1 MQPPGAVGNVPRPQ
15 RVGAALHVYAPELA
29 ERAVIKERVFVRA
42 VRAVGEGKGDHMPVD
57 ARAAERAEIH
67 IAARHHGAHAL
78 GEEKRLRVERQIA
91 VVHPEIPGKTGEA
104 PEAPVIKLL
113 SGKRLGGINAV
124 AVVRAGEIA
133 LEPLRAE
140 LNAAHAAVMREQEIQ
155 KLETQEKE
163 LRRTLRSLQSLIK
176 QAEEKLEEAKK
187 EAASIIESAKAKAN
201 EWLEKIN
208 IRLGLI
214 PKKTLKISG

>member
-1 MQPPGAVGNVPRPQ
+1 
-15 RVGAALHVYAPELA
+15 
-29 ERAVIKERVFVRA
+29 
-42 VRAVGEGKGDHMPVD
+42 MPVD

-67 IAARHHGAHAL
+67 IAARHHGTHAL

-155 KLETQEKE
+155 IVVFKFDGVFLAAGEIQIERIARKRLHGAGGIPLVRFE
-163 LRRTLRSLQSLIK
+163 IGEAHLGNAARSAYARS
-176 QAEEKLEEAKK
+176 
-187 EAASIIESAKAKAN
+187 
-201 EWLEKIN
+201 
-208 IRLGLI
+208 
-214 PKKTLKISG
+214 

>member
-1 MQPPGAVGNVPRPQ
+1 
-15 RVGAALHVYAPELA
+15 
-29 ERAVIKERVFVRA
+29 
-42 VRAVGEGKGDHMPVD
+42 
-57 ARAAERAEIH
+57 
-67 IAARHHGAHAL
+67 
-78 GEEKRLRVERQIA
+78 
-91 VVHPEIPGKTGEA
+91 
-104 PEAPVIKLL
+104 
-113 SGKRLGGINAV
+113 
-124 AVVRAGEIA
+124 
-133 LEPLRAE
+133 
-140 LNAAHAAVMREQEIQ
+140 MREQEIQ